1 MLFQDAR
8 DVVDIGSAIREI
20 LVRQAPEARREVGS
34 RFGDR
39 PLGIDFLMHDP
50 ALDRTE
56 KGAVLQEQGVR
67 LEDPGVL
74 GAEALFHVPGRGLD
88 LIGRGLGRSAEPLD
102 LGLDLLRLES
112 PLRPIG
118 KSPAY
123 SAPRLSFTCRAV
135 DSISWAADSA
145 ARRNRSI
152 SGSISSGS
160 RVLFG
165 EESSRETQSTAR
177 PTATPG
183 DTGIPVS
190 ES

>member
-20 LVRQAPEARREVGS
+20 LVRQASEARREVGS

-39 PLGIDFLMHDP
+39 PLGIDFLMHDS
-50 ALDRTE
+50 ALAR
-56 KGAVLQEQGVR
+56 
-67 LEDPGVL
+67 
-74 GAEALFHVPGRGLD
+74 
-88 LIGRGLGRSAEPLD
+88 
-102 LGLDLLRLES
+102 
-112 PLRPIG
+112 
-118 KSPAY
+118 
-123 SAPRLSFTCRAV
+123 
-135 DSISWAADSA
+135 AADSA